1 MTDAASVRNG
11 AGETDRAP
19 QEGRDTRPGHDV
31 VAEAAALLE
40 LSQIDE
46 ADPARTILR
55 DRIVTSHLN
64 LVHHIAR
71 RFGGRGEPHDDL
83 VQVGTIGLIKAVDR
97 FDPAR
102 GVPFAGYAA
111 PTITGEIK
119 RHFRDRGWAM
129 RLPRRLQETRQ
140 QITMAREELTHE
152 LMRAPTVEE
161 LSVRSGMDMDSV
173 IEVLESVH
181 AMSTVP
187 LDADVGAESW
197 LGGDDEALTGVEN
210 RESLRPLLAKLPPRE
225 RRIIALRFVRG
236 MSQSQIA
243 AEVGLSQM
251 HVSRLLSRTLATLRE
266 ELETDPEEG

>member
-1 MTDAASVRNG
+1 MNGGASVDG
-11 AGETDRAP
+11 SASDTDLAP
-19 QEGRDTRPGHDV
+19 VQDRDTRPGHDV

-40 LSQIDE
+40 LSQFEQD
-46 ADPARTILR
+46 DPGRTVLR
-55 DRIVTSHLN
+55 DEIVTSHLN

-97 FDPAR
+97 FDPER

-140 QITMAREELTHE
+140 QITVAREELTHE

-197 LGGDDEALTGVEN
+197 LGGEDEALTGVEN

-266 ELETDPEEG
+266 ELGTDPQEG

>member
-1 MTDAASVRNG
+1 M
-11 AGETDRAP
+11 
-19 QEGRDTRPGHDV
+19 
-31 VAEAAALLE
+31 
-40 LSQIDE
+40 
-46 ADPARTILR
+46 
-55 DRIVTSHLN
+55 
-64 LVHHIAR
+64 
-71 RFGGRGEPHDDL
+71 
-83 VQVGTIGLIKAVDR
+83 
-97 FDPAR
+97 
-102 GVPFAGYAA
+102 PFAGYAA

-140 QITMAREELTHE
+140 QITVAREELTHE

-161 LSVRSGMDMDSV
+161 LSVRSGMDIDSV

-197 LGGDDEALTGVEN
+197 LGGEDEALTGVEN

-251 HVSRLLSRTLATLRE
+251 HVSRLLSRTLATLRTA
-266 ELETDPEEG
+266 LETDTTEHV

>member
-1 MTDAASVRNG
+1 MSAVSDDGSMSGTIELPPSPERPPSRYNT
-11 AGETDRAP
+11 ET
-19 QEGRDTRPGHDV
+19 
-31 VAEAAALLE
+31 EAADLLR
-40 LSQIDE
+40 LSGLDDD
-46 ADPARTILR
+46 DPRRGALR
-55 DRIVTSHLN
+55 DDIVTAHLN

-71 RFGGRGEPHDDL
+71 RFGGRGEPHADL

-97 FDPAR
+97 FDPDR

-140 QITMAREELTHE
+140 QISVAREDLTHE

-161 LSVRSGMDMDSV
+161 LSRRAGVDMDTV

-187 LDADVGAESW
+187 LDTEAGADSW
-197 LGGDDEALTGVEN
+197 LGGEDEALIGVDN
-210 RESLRPLLAKLPPRE
+210 RESLRPLLAKLPARE

-251 HVSRLLSRTLATLRE
+251 HVSRLLSRTLATLRS
-266 ELETDPEEG
+266 ELETDADGSR